1 MCVCVL
7 FSVTGMATMALA
19 SIVKLLAMLPG
30 STAYFDIVSTT
41 TFFWVVQFKAA
52 FSGGLD
58 ARELLSRVCPAAA
71 GHEPLTK

>member
-1 MCVCVL
+1 MCV

-30 STAYFDIVSTT
+30 SMAYFDILYSR
-41 TFFWVVQFKAA
+41 FFVVVQFKA
-52 FSGGLD
+52 FVFGGLD